1 MSVSVSAPGTPEK
14 AAIVEHDIVLPKATD
29 ENILARG
36 REVLNAEIDG
46 LRKLEQVIDDN
57 FSAAVKLLYATT
69 GRIVVTGMGKSGH
82 IARKIAA
89 TLSAT
94 GAPALFIHPA
104 EAAHGDLGMVQAG
117 DTMLVLSNS
126 GATAELSPIMQHCRT
141 LRVRIIGMASRVDSP
156 VMQHADIQLLLPQ
169 VREACPANIAPTTST
184 VMMLALGDALA
195 MALMDVRGFARDNL
209 KRLHPGGA
217 IGLRLMSVQRMMH
230 AGSRMPL
237 VARDLPMREVIMT
250 MTSSGFGIAGVVDE
264 GNILLGVITDGDLR
278 RNISDLLDKNAA
290 EVMTASPKTVPH
302 DILAEDALMIMND
315 AKITAVFVMNE
326 DRSGRPIGIVH
337 IHDFVRQGL
346 S

>member
-1 MSVSVSAPGTPEK
+1 
-14 AAIVEHDIVLPKATD
+14 
-29 ENILARG
+29 
-36 REVLNAEIDG
+36 
-46 LRKLEQVIDDN
+46 
-57 FSAAVKLLYATT
+57 
-69 GRIVVTGMGKSGH
+69 
-82 IARKIAA
+82 
-89 TLSAT
+89 
-94 GAPALFIHPA
+94 
-104 EAAHGDLGMVQAG
+104 
-117 DTMLVLSNS
+117 
-126 GATAELSPIMQHCRT
+126 MQHCRT

>member
-1 MSVSVSAPGTPEK
+1 MIEHNIALPM
-14 AAIVEHDIVLPKATD
+14 AADDV
-29 ENILARG
+29 ILARG
-36 REVLNAEIDG
+36 KQVLRAEIDG
-46 LRKLEQVIDDN
+46 LNQLEQLLDEN
-57 FSAAVKLLYATT
+57 FTAAVKLLHSTT

-117 DTMLVLSNS
+117 DTMLVMSNS

-141 LRVRIIGMASRVDSP
+141 LRVRIIGMASRAESP
-156 VMQHADIQLLLPQ
+156 VMQHADVQLLLPQ
-169 VREACPANIAPTTST
+169 VREACPVNIAPTTST
-184 VMMLALGDALA
+184 IMMLGLGDALA
-195 MALMDVRGFARDNL
+195 MALMDIRGIARDNL

-217 IGLRLMSVQRMMH
+217 IGLRLMSVQKMMH

-237 VARDLPMREVIMT
+237 VALDLPMREVIMT
-250 MTSSGFGIAGVVDE
+250 MTSSGFGIAGVVDAA
-264 GNILLGVITDGDLR
+264 GVLRGVITDGDLR
-278 RNISDLLDKNAA
+278 RNIGDLLDRNA
-290 EVMTASPKTVPH
+290 EDVMTANPKTVPH

-315 AKITAVFVMNE
+315 AKITAIFVMHE
-326 DRSGRPIGIVH
+326 DQSGSPIGIVH

-346 S
+346 N